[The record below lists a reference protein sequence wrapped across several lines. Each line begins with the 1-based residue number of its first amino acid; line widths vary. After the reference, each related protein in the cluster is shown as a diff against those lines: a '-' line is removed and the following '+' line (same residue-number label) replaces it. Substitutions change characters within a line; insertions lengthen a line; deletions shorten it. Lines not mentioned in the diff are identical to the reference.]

1 MYENG
6 GTIEKEVY
14 FDICPHLFVKHG
26 KIIWDGLVLMRFS
39 ENRILNVAQWGWIG
53 YLNLLS

>member
-1 MYENG
+1 MKVQMYENG

-26 KIIWDGLVLMRFS
+26 KII
-39 ENRILNVAQWGWIG
+39 
-53 YLNLLS
+53 